1 MNVKSLTPSLAAL
14 DPKYKTEG
22 KDGVRLKDS
31 GDRDA
36 DGRRQQPEP
45 ENKRHLNQEEFDQA
59 LAALKQNSA
68 IVSHNLQIRVEM
80 QGDHRVVYI
89 EDITGKVVRRLSE
102 ADLWIVTQKTERPT
116 GKILDK
122 AG

>member
-1 MNVKSLTPSLAAL
+1 MAAL
-14 DPKYKTEG
+14 DPKYRTES
-22 KDGVRLKDS
+22 KNSVRTQDS

-36 DGRRQQPEP
+36 NGQRQQPEP

-59 LAALKQNSA
+59 LESLKQNSA
-68 IVSHNLQIRVEM
+68 IVAHNLQLRVET
-80 QGDHRVVYI
+80 QGDHRVIFV
-89 EDITGKVVRRLSE
+89 EDLQGQVIRRLSE
-102 ADLWIVTQKTERPT
+102 ADLWIVTRSNDRPT

>member
-14 DPKYKTEG
+14 DPKYRTEG
-22 KDGVRLKDS
+22 KDNVRLKDS

-45 ENKRHLNQEEFDQA
+45 ENKRHLNQEEFDEA
-59 LAALKQNSA
+59 FAELKQNSA
-68 IVSHNLQIRVEM
+68 VVAHNLQLRVET

-89 EDITGKVVRRLSE
+89 EDLQGKVVRRLSE
-102 ADLWIVTQKTERPT
+102 ADLWTVTRQNNRPT